1 MASVAEIFEA
11 MPSKFK
17 GEAAAGMDAVYQ
29 YVIDGDDGGAWHTLI
44 KDGTLTVVEGTH
56 ESPSVTLSMKSS
68 DYIDLAEGR
77 LNGQAAF
84 MTGKLKIQGD
94 MGLALKLNSLFGE

>member
-1 MASVAEIFEA
+1 MASVAEIFQA

-17 GEAAAGMDAVYQ
+17 AEAAAGMDAVYQ
-29 YVIDGDDGGAWHTLI
+29 YVIDGDDGGSWHTVI
-44 KDGTLTVVEGTH
+44 KDGSLEVVEGTH
-56 ESPSVTLSMKSS
+56 ESPSVTLSMAAG
-68 DYIDLAEGR
+68 DYVDLAEGR

-94 MGLALKLNSLFGE
+94 MGLALKLNSLFDE